1 MAAPRPNS
9 HSPVL
14 IALAVWLAL
23 ALAVGFDETLARI
36 PKPIPQLILYGLTA
50 MVLVVS
56 KQVPLVRS
64 WLDQLDL
71 RWLAGVHLTRFA
83 GGYFLV
89 LYGEGKLPFGF
100 AVPAGITAMS
110 VAAGNLILMSLP
122 PERRHFRTV
131 WMIWNIFGLANI
143 VFMVVIGAIFGVTRH
158 EAMEPIA
165 ELPFSLFP
173 TFLIPL
179 IVGSH
184 FELIHRL
191 RAQKTKPE
199 DALEP

>member
-1 MAAPRPNS
+1 MAAPRSTS
-9 HSPVL
+9 HAPVL
-14 IALAVWLAL
+14 IALAVWLVL
-23 ALAVGFDETLARI
+23 ALAIGFDETLARI
-36 PKPIPQLILYGLTA
+36 PKPIPQLILYGLIA
-50 MVLVVS
+50 LVLIVS
-56 KQVPLVRS
+56 KRVPSVRS

-89 LYGEGKLPFGF
+89 LYSEGKLPFGF
-100 AVPAGITAMS
+100 AIPAGIGAMT

-122 PERRHFRTV
+122 PERRLFRTIWMV
-131 WMIWNIFGLANI
+131 WNYFGLANI
-143 VFMVVIGAIFGVTRH
+143 VFMVVIGAVFGVTRH

-184 FELIHRL
+184 VELIHRL
-191 RAQKTKPE
+191 RTQKTVP
-199 DALEP
+199 DDVSEP